1 MLEKRDFSLEVKSLR
16 LMGEG
21 RWEGGGG
28 VMVVV
33 AGGGDY

>member
-21 RWEGGGG
+21 RWEGG
-28 VMVVV
+28 VVVVVV